1 MVHWSDLGAGLRVA
15 FGVAWSRT
23 ACLGFL
29 RRWLFSRVGL
39 LCWAALAAIFVVG
52 AFVFGG
58 LGHTD
63 DFSPMGLLLLLV
75 LGGPLALAALA
86 VIDLPHLLWAAH
98 PPATVA
104 LRKRLRLAAPQV
116 THAPRFRQYITW
128 SGPLVITLLA
138 TAVVY
143 QRPAVRDGNFEV
155 LFLMGAALVAAACA
169 GELFVRS
176 ALGSH
181 FAPEQVEDFADATRM
196 DRILLWVPGLL
207 AGGLAVHFALD
218 AVLPDTPLL
227 GAVLELLIGLEL
239 LRIAAL
245 AGSAA
250 LLLACSRGLQGPEEP
265 IASQTMM
272 MPQRQRVGARYPT
285 PALSPLKFIAALALF
300 GTVLAAG
307 GFAMRMELSD
317 VYFLRDPVYRNA
329 SADLH
334 ARFAAGTPRQPAD
347 GDERLH
353 AGLVAFACSGDLR
366 RARWLSNIGVGS
378 DDAHQRIL
386 ACAVCDRRPEVAQ
399 WITSVQPGVGTGV
412 VALASEGPPGSR
424 TLPVGCALGQNDVP
438 LAQRLLKAGSDAGA
452 FDDPRSPVQ
461 QAIAAQRWDAVKLLV
476 RERPRQARKVLFTAL
491 QQAHARDPKLP
502 AQIAPRL
509 VEAGVPLHVRD
520 ASDRSVLHW
529 AAYRHDL
536 ALARF
541 VLQQQPPP
549 GFGSDHADEQGALP
563 WMHVLR
569 RAELDGRPMSEA
581 AAELLRLLL
590 PQEGPLDT
598 PVPAMDPTRGA
609 LFPAGWTAS
618 KVALNQP
625 AVRAVL
631 GDRIDYGQ
639 LAGDAATW
647 WKFASLQHA
656 EEFVRTATPQQLA
669 RAENPEAAGGLPPK
683 KLSTALAEAGWT
695 ALAAEVEK
703 TQRPAARPKAGVR

>member
-1 MVHWSDLGAGLRVA
+1 MVQWSDLGAGLRVA
-15 FGVAWSRT
+15 FGVAWSGS
-23 ACLGFL
+23 AWLGFL
-29 RRWLFSRVGL
+29 RRWLFSPVGL
-39 LCWAALAAIFVVG
+39 LCWAALAATFAVG

-58 LGHTD
+58 LGLTD
-63 DFSPMGLLLLLV
+63 DFSPKGLFLLLV
-75 LGGPLALAALA
+75 LGGPLALVALA
-86 VIDLPHLLWAAH
+86 AIDLPHLLWAAH
-98 PPATVA
+98 PSATLA
-104 LRKRLRLAAPQV
+104 LRKRLRLAPPQV
-116 THAPRFRQYITW
+116 TRAPSFRRYITW
-128 SGPLVITLLA
+128 SGPLVMTLLA

-155 LFLMGAALVAAACA
+155 LFLMGAAFVAAACA

-207 AGGLAVHFALD
+207 AAGLAVHFALD

-272 MPQRQRVGARYPT
+272 MPQRPRVGARYPAPT
-285 PALSPLKFIAALALF
+285 LSPAKVIAALALF

-307 GFAMRMELSD
+307 GFAMRMELTD

-329 SADLH
+329 SASLH
-334 ARFAAGTPRQPAD
+334 GRFAGGTPRQAAD

-353 AGLVAFACSGDLR
+353 AGLVAFACGGDLR
-366 RARWLSNIGVGS
+366 RARWLSNIGVAS
-378 DDAHQRIL
+378 EDDHQRIL
-386 ACAVCDRRPEVAQ
+386 ACAVCDRRANVLE
-399 WITSVQPGVGTGV
+399 WITGVQPGLGTGI
-412 VALASEGPPGSR
+412 VALAAEGPPGSR
-424 TLPVGCALGQNDVP
+424 SLPVGCALAQDDVP
-438 LAQRLLKAGSDAGA
+438 LAQQLLKAGSDAGA

-461 QAIAAQRWDAVKLLV
+461 LAIAQQRWDVVRLLL
-476 RERPRQARKVLFTAL
+476 RERPKQARKVLFTAL

-502 AQIAPRL
+502 ALVAARL
-509 VEAGVPLHVRD
+509 VEAGVPLHTRD

-541 VLQQQPPP
+541 VLQQSPPP
-549 GFGSDHADEQGALP
+549 GFGPDHADEQGALP

-569 RAELDGRPMSEA
+569 RAELDGRPMNEA
-581 AAELLRLLL
+581 AVELLRLLL
-590 PQEGPLDT
+590 PPEGTLDT
-598 PVPAMDPTRGA
+598 AIPAMDPTRGA
-609 LFPAGWTAS
+609 LFPAGWTAAR
-618 KVALNQP
+618 VALNQP
-625 AVRAVL
+625 AVHALL
-631 GDRIDYGQ
+631 GERIDYGQ
-639 LAGDAATW
+639 LSGDAESW

-656 EEFVRTATPQQLA
+656 EEFVRSATPAQLA
-669 RAENPEAAGGLPPK
+669 RAENPQATGDLPPK

-695 ALAAEVEK
+695 ALAAEVER
-703 TQRPAARPKAGVR
+703 TQRPGRAATR